1 MTPRRHFFTVLP
13 SLPERLSVQS
23 VKRVVNPSL
32 DNDTNVILP
41 PPSDAAFADRVKV
54 VERDVEIHWK
64 NAQSV

>member
-1 MTPRRHFFTVLP
+1 
-13 SLPERLSVQS
+13 LSVQS
-23 VKRVVNPSL
+23 VKRIVNPSL

-64 NAQSV
+64 NTQSV